1 MIDSIAH
8 KIDNRIYDENL
19 YCDMRIFES
28 EQIKFHYN
36 QANIVGK
43 CEWQITADYH
53 TIYVYLGKRLRTFQA
68 LIEGGHWRVSLPI
81 DGDIWI
87 VPAGKTFKVQLQG
100 TQFQFAELRIEQSA
114 LTGFSSIQPSD
125 LRLEA
130 KLALR
135 DEFLHLGM
143 RQLVDISEEPDKIDL
158 AFAASLM
165 ETMCRYVSK
174 KYAANALSSS
184 SNRSYGPLTPEQYI
198 AVERFIEENLSE
210 KITLDQLAKI
220 TGQSAKR
227 FLSDFTQTAGKTP
240 IRFVIGRRISKA
252 QSLLSCT
259 AIDITDIAMMTGFSS
274 HAHLTSTFKNLIGV
288 SPSQYRRR
296 VRNT

>member
-1 MIDSIAH
+1 MIENITYKIDS
-8 KIDNRIYDENL
+8 RTYDENL
-19 YCDMRIFES
+19 YCDMRVFHTNK
-28 EQIKFHYN
+28 IKFHYN
-36 QANIVGK
+36 HANILGK
-43 CEWQITADYH
+43 CEWQVTADYH
-53 TIYVYLGKRLRTFQA
+53 TVYVYLGKRLRTFQA

-100 TQFQFAELRIEQSA
+100 AQFQFAELRIEQSA
-114 LTGFSSIQPSD
+114 LNEFSTNPPSD
-125 LRLEA
+125 LHLEA

-135 DEFLHLGM
+135 DELIHLGL
-143 RQLVDISEEPDKIDL
+143 RQLAEVSEEPDKTDM
-158 AFAASLM
+158 AFAASLL
-165 ETMCRYVSK
+165 ETMCRYICK
-174 KYAANALSSS
+174 KYAASATTSSK
-184 SNRSYGPLTPEQYI
+184 NKSYGPLTPDQYV
-198 AVERFIEENLSE
+198 AVERFIEEHLSE

-220 TGQSAKR
+220 TGQTSKR

-296 VRNT
+296 LRET